1 MPNGEQL
8 VHYYFSIFL
17 LGYLLS
23 KNEDFPY
30 IPGHPDLYYLSV
42 APGQALLTI
51 SPVGNLQ
58 PN

>member
-30 IPGHPDLYYLSV
+30 IPGDPDLYYLSV
-42 APGQALLTI
+42 APAQA
-51 SPVGNLQ
+51 
-58 PN
+58 